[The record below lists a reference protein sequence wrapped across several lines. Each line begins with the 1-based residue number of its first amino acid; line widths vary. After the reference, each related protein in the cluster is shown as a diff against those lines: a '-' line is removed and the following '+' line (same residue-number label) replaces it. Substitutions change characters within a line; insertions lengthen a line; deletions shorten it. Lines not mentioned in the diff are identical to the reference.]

1 MSFAVEADEE
11 EKEEKRTMLSF
22 GDFIGNEVAVNTIR
36 SLLVE
41 EKIPHM
47 GFFGPPGHGKTY
59 LAQIIAD
66 VTKRKFVLVNS
77 EAVKTAMVFRGLIV
91 HPDNCKYGAIVLL
104 DECHALPK
112 GIQNNLLSVLEAPAT
127 LVTSYKDQIMRD
139 KLPDHMTFIFATTH
153 AGAMNEAMLSR
164 LEDIELHEYSHEDK
178 FKMAFNYLTGKRAM
192 SSTSLDMEA
201 LYDVAFRARSGR
213 DIVRFCSA
221 CIRYMIQH
229 GESRLTLPLVNKVFE
244 MRGIDVNGLSIG
256 ERKILQYLAKNGTT
270 GLGTLQDFLHV
281 SKKEIENRIEPHLLR
296 RGFIIRGSGGRLMT
310 PMGFKALKG
319 ERVET

>member
-1 MSFAVEADEE
+1 MSFAIEAEE
-11 EKEEKRTMLSF
+11 DEKEEKHTMLSF
-22 GDFIGNEVAVNTIR
+22 DDFIGNEVAVNTIK

-41 EKIPHM
+41 DKIPHM

-59 LAQIIAD
+59 LAEIIAD

-77 EAVKTAMVFRGLIV
+77 EAVKSAMVFRGLIT

-112 GIQNNLLSVLEAPAT
+112 SIQNNLLSVLEHPAT

-139 KLPDHMTFIFATTH
+139 KLPEHMTFIFATTH
-153 AGAMNEAMLSR
+153 AGAMNEAMLTR
-164 LEDIELHEYSHEDK
+164 LEEIELHEYTHENK
-178 FKMAFNYLTGKRAM
+178 FQMALNYLTGKRAM
-192 SSTSLDMEA
+192 SKDALDIEA

-213 DIVRFCSA
+213 DIVRFCNA
-221 CIRYMIQH
+221 CVRYMIQH
-229 GESRLTLPLVNKVFE
+229 GETRLTPDLVKKVFE

-256 ERKILQYLAKNGTT
+256 ERKILQYLSKNGTT

-296 RGFIIRGSGGRLMT
+296 KGFIIRGSGGRLLT
-310 PMGFKALKG
+310 PLGFKALKG